1 MFLSMISIDSWMII
15 YYIAEE
21 NIFVADNLYRYAISM
36 FPPTDG
42 LKWIDPKEFDL
53 NKYNILEQFRKM
65 CS

>member
-1 MFLSMISIDSWMII
+1 MII

-53 NKYNILEQFRKM
+53 NKYTILE
-65 CS
+65 

>member
-1 MFLSMISIDSWMII
+1 MII

-36 FPPTDG
+36 CPPTDG

-53 NKYNILEQFRKM
+53 NKYNILE
-65 CS
+65 